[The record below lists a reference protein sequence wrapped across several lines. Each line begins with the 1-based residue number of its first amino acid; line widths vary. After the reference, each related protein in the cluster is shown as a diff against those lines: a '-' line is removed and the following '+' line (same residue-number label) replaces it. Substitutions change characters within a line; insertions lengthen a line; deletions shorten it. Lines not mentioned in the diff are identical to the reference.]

1 MSAVLLAVAALA
13 SACIAAVFARSGWS
27 RALWCLPILFGIG
40 AGVLSGAFIVKK
52 AIGLACMPSGL
63 LCMTGF
69 ITLLW
74 LLAHGRH
81 GPACLVFGLWLLFSL
96 AGNIWV
102 GGALLN
108 QLEAPYAVDPSFDPP
123 LDLLIVLGGGTTLR
137 PDGEIQAG
145 PSGDRIMRAAL
156 LFHAGKVKR
165 LLASGTSVGGI
176 TQARPRDL
184 GDEARQLWVGLGV
197 PDAAIITLPGPRN
210 TAEEMQVARA
220 WLIDQSLTEGA
231 LPRVG
236 VLTSAWHLRRTL
248 MQAHHAG
255 LDVIPVASDFRGG
268 RAVPNLMG
276 LVPSGHGFYRTR
288 LAVWEYLGG
297 LVAPSRPSQPK

>member
-13 SACIAAVFARSGWS
+13 SACIAAVFARTGWS
-27 RALWCLPILFGIG
+27 RALWCMPIIFGIG
-40 AGVLSGAFIVKK
+40 AGMLSGSFIVKK
-52 AIGLACMPSGL
+52 TIGLACMPTGL
-63 LCMTGF
+63 LWITGF
-69 ITLLW
+69 ATLLW

-81 GPACLVFGLWLLFSL
+81 GPAGLVFGLWLLFSL

-108 QLEAPYAVDPSFDPP
+108 QLEAPYAVDPSFEPP

-145 PSGDRIMRAAL
+145 PSGDRIVRAAR
-156 LFHAGKVKR
+156 LFNAGKVRR

-176 TQARPRDL
+176 TQAKPRDL
-184 GDEARQLWVGLGV
+184 GDEARQIWVGLGV

-210 TAEEMQVARA
+210 TAEEMAVARA
-220 WLIDQSLTEGA
+220 WLTDQSLADSALTEGA

-248 MQAHHAG
+248 MQARHAG
-255 LDVIPVASDFRGG
+255 LDMIPVASDFRGG

-297 LVAPSRPSQPK
+297 LVAP

>member
-1 MSAVLLAVAALA
+1 MRRMSAVLLALGALA

-27 RALWCLPILFGIG
+27 RALWCLPILFGM
-40 AGVLSGAFIVKK
+40 AAAAVSGTFIVKK
-52 AIGLACMPSGL
+52 AIGLACMPTGL
-63 LCMTGF
+63 LWVVGF
-69 ITLLW
+69 ATLLV
-74 LLAHGRH
+74 LLAQGRN
-81 GPACLVFGLWLLFSL
+81 GPAGLVFGLWLVFSL

-108 QLEAPYAVDPSFDPP
+108 QLEAPYAVDPAFDPP

-137 PDGEIQAG
+137 PDGQIQGG
-145 PSGDRIMRAAL
+145 PSGDRILRAARL
-156 LFHAGKVKR
+156 YHAGKVKR

-176 TQARPRDL
+176 TQATPRDL

-197 PDAAIITLPGPRN
+197 PTEAIITLPGPRN
-210 TAEEMQVARA
+210 TAEEMVIAQE
-220 WLIDQSLTEGA
+220 WLTAQSAQHGTA

-236 VLTSAWHLRRTL
+236 VLTSAWHLRRTM
-248 MQAHHAG
+248 MQARHAG
-255 LDVIPVASDFRGG
+255 LDVVPVASDFRGG

-276 LVPSGHGFYRTR
+276 VVPSGHGFYRTR

-297 LVAPSRPSQPK
+297 LVAP